1 MRAFVTGLLLL
12 LLAAVTLPLT
22 AAAIEALFGDPRNLI
37 LPAHF
42 LLMIAL
48 GIALVARGPSTARR
62 LIVGAVAGAIAA
74 LAPAPARGRPRHPG
88 GAMTCGTARPVVR
101 GRVLLGYM
109 DN

>member
-22 AAAIEALFGDPRNLI
+22 AAAIEALLGDPRNLI

-74 LAPAPARGRPRHPG
+74 LVADLGW
-88 GAMTCGTARPVVR
+88 
-101 GRVLLGYM
+101 LLAVAG
-109 DN
+109 